1 MIKNK
6 LNLLI
11 LLLLFLTSCG
21 YEPIYVSK
29 NLNFTIQDIK
39 KQNTRINNEFESLIR
54 SRDIPDNEN
63 KINLNI
69 ETEKTKTV
77 KSKDKKGKALIYELN
92 IQLML
97 SINKSGKNL
106 ETKVLSESITYNNN
120 ENKFELKQY
129 EDELEKIVINE
140 LVNKTIMYL
149 SNI

>member
-6 LNLLI
+6 LDLLI

>member
-92 IQLML
+92 IQLVL

-106 ETKVLSESITYNNN
+106 ETKVLSEVSLIITM
-120 ENKFELKQY
+120 
-129 EDELEKIVINE
+129 
-140 LVNKTIMYL
+140 KTNL
-149 SNI
+149 N

>member
-54 SRDIPDNEN
+54 SRDILDNEN

-69 ETEKTKTV
+69 ETEKPR
-77 KSKDKKGKALIYELN
+77 L
-92 IQLML
+92 
-97 SINKSGKNL
+97 
-106 ETKVLSESITYNNN
+106 
-120 ENKFELKQY
+120 
-129 EDELEKIVINE
+129 
-140 LVNKTIMYL
+140 
-149 SNI
+149 